1 MNFFHKLA
9 IFLGLFTLTHISI
22 AADISPEVLEN
33 IRKGVIT
40 IDSRISISAYQDK
53 GNFKGTG
60 FIADKKSGLV
70 VTNAHVISPASIG
83 IYYVTFFN
91 GKQSEAKLLYYDS
104 WQDFAILKIEPKEFP
119 EESMHIPFA
128 KKAPKRGD
136 DVFIV
141 GNNEAQGFSFHSGY
155 LSNLYEINGGMP
167 QRTYVVNLNVT
178 GGSSG
183 SPLVN
188 MKGEALGI
196 NYGGSKTY
204 GLSLKGEYI
213 TYAVDAIKNGKVPTR
228 KHMGAMTRIYSLDK
242 AVNHR
247 HFPKDKMEAYIKK
260 NPDFR
265 NKVIVVKHT
274 LNNSGAKE
282 KLMPG
287 DIIWEV
293 NSHKIGPDLF
303 LLDDEMNKSKTNYV
317 NLTIYRDGK
326 DINIDVPL
334 YDVMNY
340 QVSNLVDFAG
350 AIIFK
355 ADDYSA
361 AKYGLALGDVAF
373 VHVKEG
379 SGMSKIPTLVRYA
392 DKITYRLKIEKLNK
406 RKVTDLDSVISILP
420 KIVKEKFITIDYT
433 NYQPYFEEFN
443 QIFQSSHNYMSSDI
457 TLDALDAKPRMMKF
471 DFSKGEWKVE
481 EIR

>member
-1 MNFFHKLA
+1 MKFFTKLA
-9 IFLGLFTLTHISI
+9 ILLVFFPIFSF
-22 AADISPEVLEN
+22 ASDIKPEVLEN

-60 FIADKKSGLV
+60 FIADKKDGLV

-104 WQDFAILKIEPKEFP
+104 WQDFAILKIDPKEFP
-119 EESMHIPFA
+119 EEAMDIPFS
-128 KKAPKRGD
+128 KDKPKIGD

-155 LSNLYEINGGMP
+155 LSNLYDISGGMP
-167 QRTYVVNLNVT
+167 QRTYVVNLNVS

-188 MKGEALGI
+188 LKGEALGI

-204 GLSLKGEYI
+204 GLSLKGDYI
-213 TYAVDAIKNGKVPTR
+213 TYALEAIKKGRVPTR
-228 KHMGAMTRIYSLDK
+228 NHMGAMTKIYSLDK

-260 NPDFR
+260 NPDYR
-265 NKVIVVKHT
+265 NKVIAVDYT
-274 LNNSGAKE
+274 LNNSGAKD

-293 NSHKIGPDLF
+293 NGKKLGPDLF
-303 LLDDEMNKSKTNYV
+303 LLDDEMNNSKIGYV

-326 DINIDVPL
+326 DMSIDVPL
-334 YDVMNY
+334 YDVMDY
-340 QVSNLVDFAG
+340 QVSKIIDFAG

-355 ADDYSA
+355 ADDFSA
-361 AKYGLALGDVAF
+361 AKTGVALGDVGF
-373 VHVKEG
+373 VHVKQG
-379 SGMSKIPTLVRYA
+379 SGLSKIPTYVVFRDQLS
-392 DKITYRLKIEKLNK
+392 YRLKIDKLNK
-406 RKVTDLDSVISILP
+406 KKVTDLDSVTKILP
-420 KIVKEKFITIDYT
+420 KVVKEKFITIDYT
-433 NYQPYFEEFN
+433 NYQPYVEGYN
-443 QIFQSSHNYMSSDI
+443 TTLQSGHNFMSSDI
-457 TLDALDAKPRMMKF
+457 TLDALDVKPRIMEFEF
-471 DFSKGEWKVE
+471 DKGEWKVE

>member
-1 MNFFHKLA
+1 MNFLQKLA
-9 IFLGLFTLTHISI
+9 ILLVFIPNLSFAG
-22 AADISPEVLEN
+22 DIPPEILEN

-40 IDSRISISAYQDK
+40 IDSRISVSAYQDK

-70 VTNAHVISPASIG
+70 VTNAHIISPASIG
-83 IYYVTFFN
+83 IYYVNFFN

-104 WQDFAILKIEPKEFP
+104 WQDFAILKIDPSEFP
-119 EESMHIPFA
+119 DDAQDIPFS
-128 KKAPKRGD
+128 KDLPKRGQ

-155 LSNLYEINGGMP
+155 LSNLYDINGHMP

-188 MKGEALGI
+188 LKGEALGI

-213 TYAVDAIKNGKVPTR
+213 TYALDYVKKNQIPVR
-228 KHMGAMTRIYSLDK
+228 KHIGAMLDIYSLDK

-247 HFPKDKMEAYIKK
+247 HFPRDKMEKYIKDK
-260 NPDFR
+260 PDFR
-265 NKVIVVKHT
+265 NKVIVVNHT
-274 LNNSGAKE
+274 LNNSGAHK

-293 NSHKIGPDLF
+293 NKKMLGPDLF
-303 LLDDEMNKSKTNYV
+303 MLDDAMNRSKTGFI

-326 DINIDVPL
+326 EMNIDVPL
-334 YDVMNY
+334 YNVMDY
-340 QVSNLVDFAG
+340 QVSKLIDFAG

-355 ADDYSA
+355 ADDFSA
-361 AKYGLALGDVAF
+361 AKYGMAMGDIGF
-373 VHVKEG
+373 VHVKDG
-379 SGMSKIPTLVRYA
+379 SGLSKIPTLVRYA

-406 RKVTDLDSVISILP
+406 RKVTDLDSIAAMLP
-420 KIVKEKFITIDYT
+420 EIVKEKFITIDFT
-433 NYQPYFEEFN
+433 NYQPYFEGFN
-443 QIFQSSHNYMSSDI
+443 QVFQSGHHNMSSDI
-457 TLDALDAKPRMMKF
+457 TLDALDVKPRIMEF
-471 DFSKGEWKVE
+471 DFAKGQWKVE

>member
-1 MNFFHKLA
+1 MNFLQK
-9 IFLGLFTLTHISI
+9 IVFLLVFLPTFSFAG
-22 AADISPEVLEN
+22 DIPPEVLEN

-60 FIADKKSGLV
+60 FIADKKSGLI

-83 IYYVTFFN
+83 IYYVNFFN

-104 WQDFAILKIEPKEFP
+104 WQDFAILQIEPKEFP
-119 EESMHIPFA
+119 EDAKEIPFS
-128 KKAPKRGD
+128 KDAPKRGD

-155 LSNLYEINGGMP
+155 LSNLYDINGGMP

-188 MKGEALGI
+188 LKGEALGI

-204 GLSLKGEYI
+204 GLALKGEYI
-213 TYAVDAIKNGKVPTR
+213 TYALDAVKDGKVPKR
-228 KHMGAMTRIYSLDK
+228 RHMGAMTGIYSLDK

-247 HFPKDKMEAYIKK
+247 HFPKDKMERYIKK
-260 NPDFR
+260 NPEFR
-265 NKVIVVKHT
+265 NKVIKVKYT
-274 LNNSGAKE
+274 LNNSGASS
-282 KLMPG
+282 KLLPG

-293 NSHKIGPDLF
+293 NGKMLGPDLF
-303 LLDDEMNKSKTNYV
+303 LLDDEMNKSKTGYI

-326 DINIDVPL
+326 DMSIDVPL
-334 YDVMNY
+334 YDVMDY
-340 QVSNLVDFAG
+340 QVSKLIDFAG

-355 ADDYSA
+355 ADDFSA
-361 AKYGLALGDVAF
+361 AKTGVALGDVGF
-373 VHVKEG
+373 VHVKQG
-379 SGMSKIPTLVRYA
+379 SGLSKVPTFVRYG
-392 DKITYRLKIEKLNK
+392 DQVTYRLVIKELNK
-406 RKVTDLDSVISILP
+406 NKITDLNSVISILP
-420 KIVKEKFITIDYT
+420 KVVKEKFITIDYE
-433 NYQPYFEEFN
+433 NHQPYVEGFN
-443 QIFQSSHNYMSSDI
+443 GILQSGHNSMSSDI
-457 TLDALDAKPRMMKF
+457 TLDALDVKPRIMEFEF
-471 DFSKGEWKVE
+471 DKGSWKVE